1 MKKDRRD
8 FIKMITAAAITA
20 SLGPLGVSARENTA
34 KPNTEKV
41 SQKNR
46 VEEALSNMQKYGSCC
61 TGVLA
66 TYSPDLGI
74 EKDLAAGLG
83 RGMAGGIGGLGH
95 VCGAVSGAILVIG
108 LKTTNKNNI
117 NDMAA
122 GFKTM
127 ETAQEFVSKFEE
139 KHSSIKCREL
149 IGHDISTP
157 ESREAAMQ
165 ANAYANCPNFVAS
178 AVTIL
183 DEILGADRS

>member
-8 FIKMITAAAITA
+8 FIKMITVGAITA
-20 SLGPLGVSARENTA
+20 SLGPLGASGRENTA
-34 KPNTEKV
+34 KPSTEEV
-41 SQKNR
+41 PQKNR

-95 VCGAVSGAILVIG
+95 VCGAVSGAIMVIG
-108 LKTTNKNNI
+108 LKTTDKNNI

-127 ETAQEFVSKFEE
+127 ETAKEFVSKFEE
-139 KHSSIKCREL
+139 KHSTIKCREL

-157 ESREAAMQ
+157 EGIESAMQ
-165 ANAYANCPNFVAS
+165 ANAYSNCPKFVAS

-183 DEILGADRS
+183 DEILSAEN